1 MDSLINGISDLF
13 RIEVL
18 ELFLLVVAIGLLT
31 YLMAWLIIKSVVFL
45 SGL

>member
-1 MDSLINGISDLF
+1 MEPLINGISDLF